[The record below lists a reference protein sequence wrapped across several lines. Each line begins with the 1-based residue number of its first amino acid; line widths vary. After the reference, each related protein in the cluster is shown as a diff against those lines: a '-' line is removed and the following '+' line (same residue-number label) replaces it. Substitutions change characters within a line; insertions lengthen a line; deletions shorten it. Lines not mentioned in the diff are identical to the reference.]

1 MIIRE
6 ITQFFVTLLDMIG
19 QRNII
24 YPIFFYCFSTI
35 LYLGGDLAYSKAIFG
50 DTISNESQEII
61 HFHIKYGWFTIG
73 KGRLEIEP
81 VFFRDSWHT
90 RVFVTGKTSGLLS
103 SFKPYSSVYES
114 YINPKNLFT
123 DSSYT
128 HADAANGVVFQID
141 QFFVDQQN
149 LEIKSIVNDSSFH
162 VRRFPLKHTPIFDV
176 LGTFLFLRQLP
187 LRDMN
192 RGDSVMLDVFYEK
205 RLYPFGVEYI
215 GKNEIDLQNKKQK
228 VFELFLLF
236 PVSKT
241 FPEPRLVRM
250 WISDDENQTPLL
262 VRMKLKVGNVVL
274 ETVQDPKK

>member
-1 MIIRE
+1 MI
-6 ITQFFVTLLDMIG
+6 VK
-19 QRNII
+19 RNIT
-24 YPIFFYCFSTI
+24 YHIFFYISTI
-35 LYLGGDLAYSKAIFG
+35 FYLCGSFAYSKTI
-50 DTISNESQEII
+50 DRDSISNESQEVI

-81 VFFRDSWHT
+81 VFFRNSWHT

-123 DSSYT
+123 DSSYSQ
-128 HADAANGVVFQID
+128 ADAANGVAFQID
-141 QFFVDQQN
+141 QFFVDQQD
-149 LEIKSIVNDSSFH
+149 LEIKSVVNDSTFH
-162 VRRFPLKHTPIFDV
+162 VRRFPLKKTPVFDV

-187 LRDMN
+187 LRDMQ

-215 GKNEIDLQNKKQK
+215 GKNEIDLQNKKYK
-228 VFELFLLF
+228 AFELFLLF
-236 PVSKT
+236 PVSST

-250 WISDDENQTPLL
+250 WISDDDKQTPLL

-274 ETVQDPKK
+274 ETVQNPKK